1 MGHNTTLAAWK
12 TYSNPRENVT
22 QISYGLLRIPLIPGT
37 TKTPKSTTTENIF
50 LAVWGW
56 CGGMSGNKHEY
67 GAQQIRHELLCILP
81 PDTARS
87 LWKTIGG
94 QRAVSEAAPK
104 IKCDILQS

>member
-1 MGHNTTLAAWK
+1 M
-12 TYSNPRENVT
+12 SENK
-22 QISYGLLRIPLIPGT
+22 Y
-37 TKTPKSTTTENIF
+37 
-50 LAVWGW
+50 
-56 CGGMSGNKHEY
+56 EY

-94 QRAVSEAAPK
+94 QRAVSEATPK